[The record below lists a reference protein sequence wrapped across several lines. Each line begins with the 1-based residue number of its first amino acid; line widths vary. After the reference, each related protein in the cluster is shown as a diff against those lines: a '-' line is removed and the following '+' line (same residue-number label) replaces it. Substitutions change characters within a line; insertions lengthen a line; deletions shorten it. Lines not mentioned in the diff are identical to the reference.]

1 MNIQARKIENSEE
14 ENRVNMGKSRS
25 RNVEWPER
33 VRLLILEVILLISVC
48 SLTGCK
54 TTELEDRCFPML
66 AAVEQSRT
74 DGQIDVSYLYQP
86 LDKVS
91 DKATGQAGIDTFV
104 VGAND
109 FYKAWHNYE
118 NGLNKVVDYNHLK
131 IILLGTQMLEN
142 TEQMSEML
150 EVLEKE
156 ENFPRNTYVCVTDK
170 VSEMLKL
177 QESLPSNLGTYL
189 EELLE
194 NNEYVDANG
203 LPTLG
208 NLFEEKV
215 NHLETLYLPFFSVEE
230 ELPVQEGFYCMRR
243 GEPVKQVSTEAAY
256 LSFLESKNLK
266 QAVVELEDGSFLKLS
281 AFQTDYDLSTQG
293 RVTVRISCE
302 GKMNFGAVDAN
313 DSISRY
319 VSDYFTDIAGKELE
333 QSGIDVS
340 NCYKKIGGYNRE
352 WYMAWKEQLE
362 TGSNKGML
370 FESNLTIVYQVEVVM
385 TSERVT

>member
-1 MNIQARKIENSEE
+1 MKIRNKKKGNSAKA
-14 ENRVNMGKSRS
+14 NRRGTRLREFHIGKFVKSCRTVVLVS
-25 RNVEWPER
+25 
-33 VRLLILEVILLISVC
+33 LMLGSIF

-66 AAVEQSRT
+66 AAVEQSKD

-86 LDKVS
+86 LDEVS
-91 DKATGQAGIDTFV
+91 DKATGQAGVDTFV

-118 NGLNKVVDYNHLK
+118 NGLNKIVDYNHLK

-142 TEQMSEML
+142 TKQLSEML
-150 EVLEKE
+150 DVLEKE

-194 NNEYVDANG
+194 NNEYVDADG

-208 NLFEEKV
+208 NLFEEKE
-215 NHLETLYLPFFSVEE
+215 NHLETLFLPFFSVEE

-243 GEPVKQVSTEAAY
+243 GEPVKRVSTDLAY
-256 LSFLESKNLK
+256 LGFLESRNLK
-266 QAVVELEDGSFLKLS
+266 QVVVELADGSFLKLS
-281 AFQTDYDLSTQG
+281 GFQTDYDLSIQG
-293 RVTVRISCE
+293 RVTVNVSCE
-302 GKMNFGAVDAN
+302 GKMNYGTVASNDA
-313 DSISRY
+313 ISQY
-319 VSDYFTDIAGKELE
+319 VSKYYTDIVGKALE
-333 QSGIDVS
+333 QSSIDVS

-352 WYMAWKEQLE
+352 WYLAWKEQMD
-362 TGSNKGML
+362 TGDRKS
-370 FESNLTIVYQVEVVM
+370 VV
-385 TSERVT
+385 